1 MSETENKNA
10 DETLNIIENFFDYI
24 KNAQKDFQLASKVD
38 KGKSELKFEK
48 SIAGR
53 VKLKSEKIAEIKKEE
68 KNIKNNLLKNY
79 FSNYE
84 SPSDMYKKLHDTKG
98 KKNEERV
105 QAIKKML
112 YKMKK
117 RIERLSED
125 KKSIIEENEKMIKIV
140 ERILYFNQLE
150 QLKNTNTKPN
160 AW

>member
-1 MSETENKNA
+1 MSQTENKNA

-24 KNAQKDFQLASKVD
+24 KNAQKDFQPASKVD

-53 VKLKSEKIAEIKKEE
+53 VKLKTEKIAEIKKEE

-150 QLKNTNTKPN
+150 QLKNTNTKLN